1 MKNRRFTYIY
11 ILLAA
16 LLLAASYQLNYRDS
30 KEAVQDCINEQF
42 REAVPHWGDSIYA
55 IRKLPHWGRSSSEAY
70 ARKTKT
76 TIIYQKEPSRAL
88 DTIVISARYYLPKT
102 IREYQQKNGESVL
115 IWHGDY
121 SPILTDSLFS
131 NLLADMGI
139 EGDAATELHVKNLKE
154 MFPTEDSMNVAAPI
168 REVRTARHVEGFTT
182 DTVGIGICDQ
192 GLMVGK
198 VALERSTIRSGMR
211 WIAWR
216 QVLLLLFMA
225 VLYIV
230 ILYVRKA
237 MAYLQGVHL
246 IGNTCIDF
254 NKNMIYSPDGSA
266 APMTGNKAA
275 LLRMLAT
282 AAPEYMLTKEQIC
295 HDIWQR
301 DAKDGQALYNV
312 AVSELRGYLIAPDDA
327 LALTTVPKVGIQVTV
342 DHTKLRPLRK
352 LHCLQN
358 LGTFSHR

>member
-1 MKNRRFTYIY
+1 M
-11 ILLAA
+11 
-16 LLLAASYQLNYRDS
+16 
-30 KEAVQDCINEQF
+30 
-42 REAVPHWGDSIYA
+42 
-55 IRKLPHWGRSSSEAY
+55 
-70 ARKTKT
+70 
-76 TIIYQKEPSRAL
+76 
-88 DTIVISARYYLPKT
+88 
-102 IREYQQKNGESVL
+102 L

-139 EGDAATELHVKNLKE
+139 EGDAATELHVKELKE
-154 MFPTEDSMNVAAPI
+154 MFPTADSMNVNAPI
-168 REVRTARHVEGFTT
+168 REVLIARHVEGFAT

-216 QVLLLLFMA
+216 QVLLLLVMA

-237 MAYLQGVHL
+237 MTYLQGVHL

-254 NKNMIYSPDGSA
+254 NTATLHHRNGDTVTLTA
-266 APMTGNKAA
+266 TREA
-275 LLRMLAT
+275 LLRMLIE

-312 AVSELRGYLIAPDDA
+312 AVSELRSYLIVPDDA
-327 LALTTVPKVGIQVTV
+327 LTLTTVPKVGIQVTV
-342 DHTKLRPLRK
+342 DRTKLRPLRK

>member
-1 MKNRRFTYIY
+1 M
-11 ILLAA
+11 
-16 LLLAASYQLNYRDS
+16 LLAASYQLNYRDS
-30 KEAVQDCINEQF
+30 REAVQNRINELF
-42 REAVPHWGDSIYA
+42 RETVPHWGDSIYA

-168 REVRTARHVEGFTT
+168 REVRTARHVEGFAT

-198 VALERSTIRSGMR
+198 VAVSRNTIREGMR
-211 WIAWR
+211 WVAWR

-225 VLYIV
+225 VLYV
-230 ILYVRKA
+230 VVLYVRKA

-327 LALTTVPKVGIQVTV
+327 LTLTTLPKVGIQVTV
-342 DHTKLRPLRK
+342 DHTKLHPHRK
-352 LHCLQN
+352 LHYWKRVVK
-358 LGTFSHR
+358 G

>member
-30 KEAVQDCINEQF
+30 REAVQNRINEQF
-42 REAVPHWGDSIYA
+42 REAVPYWGDSIYA

-154 MFPTEDSMNVAAPI
+154 MFPTEDSMNVNAPI
-168 REVRTARHVEGFTT
+168 REVLIARHVKGFVT

-225 VLYIV
+225 VLYVV

-246 IGNTCIDF
+246 IGNACIDF
-254 NKNMIYSPDGSA
+254 NTATLHHWNGDTVTLTA
-266 APMTGNKAA
+266 TREA
-275 LLRMLAT
+275 LLRMLIE
-282 AAPEYMLTKEQIC
+282 AAPEYMLTKEDIC
-295 HDIWQR
+295 RTIWQR

-342 DHTKLRPLRK
+342 DRTKLRPLRK
-352 LHCLQN
+352 LHYWK
-358 LGTFSHR
+358 RR

>member
-1 MKNRRFTYIY
+1 MMNRRFTYIY

-30 KEAVQDCINEQF
+30 KVAVQNRINEQF

-55 IRKLPHWGRSSSEAY
+55 IRDYPSWGRYHSKAY

-76 TIIYQKEPSRAL
+76 TVITEG
-88 DTIVISARYYLPKT
+88 DTVVISARYFLPKEYD
-102 IREYQQKNGESVL
+102 EYQRRCSESAL
-115 IWHGDY
+115 MYCKYYTPGIAD
-121 SPILTDSLFS
+121 TLFS
-131 NLLADMGI
+131 NLLKSMGI
-139 EGDAATELHVKNLKE
+139 EAEAATELYVKNQKE
-154 MFPTEDSMNVAAPI
+154 MFPTADSMNVNAPI
-168 REVRTARHVEGFTT
+168 REVLIAKHVEGFVT

-211 WIAWR
+211 WVAWR

-312 AVSELRGYLIAPDDA
+312 AVSELRGYLIAPDDV
-327 LALTTVPKVGIQVTV
+327 LALSTVHKVGIQVTV
-342 DHTKLRPLRK
+342 DHTKRHPLRK
-352 LHCLQN
+352 LHCLMRVMK
-358 LGTFSHR
+358 G

>member
-16 LLLAASYQLNYRDS
+16 LLLGASYQLNYRDS
-30 KEAVQDCINEQF
+30 KEAMQHRINEQF
-42 REAVPHWGDSIYA
+42 REAVPHWGNAICDIQKIPYSRRYDSE
-55 IRKLPHWGRSSSEAY
+55 SY

-76 TIIYQKEPSRAL
+76 TIIYEKELSKVW
-88 DTIVISARYYLPKT
+88 DTIVISARYYLPKE
-102 IREYQQKNGESVL
+102 RYEYQKRNLECSL
-115 IWHGDY
+115 ILCDDY
-121 SPILTDSLFS
+121 KPALADSLFN
-131 NLLADMGI
+131 NLLSSLGI
-139 EGDAATELHVKNLKE
+139 EAEVATELHVKELKE
-154 MFPTEDSMNVAAPI
+154 MFPTVDSMNVNAPI
-168 REVRTARHVEGFTT
+168 REVLAAKHVEGFTT

-230 ILYVRKA
+230 ILYLRKA
-237 MAYLQGVHL
+237 MAYRQGVHL

-254 NKNMIYSPDGSA
+254 NTATLHHWNGDTVTLTA
-266 APMTGNKAA
+266 TREA
-275 LLRMLAT
+275 LLRMLIE
-282 AAPEYMLTKEQIC
+282 AAPEYMLTKEDIC
-295 HDIWQR
+295 RTIWQR
-301 DAKDGQALYNV
+301 DVKDGQALYNV
-312 AVSELRGYLIAPDDA
+312 AVSELRSYLIAPDDA
-327 LALTTVPKVGIQVTV
+327 LTLTTLPKVGIQFTV

-352 LHCLQN
+352 LHCLMRVVK
-358 LGTFSHR
+358 G

>member
-30 KEAVQDCINEQF
+30 KVAVQSRINEQF
-42 REAVPHWGDSIYA
+42 REAVPYWGDSIYA

-70 ARKTKT
+70 ARKTET
-76 TIIYQKEPSRAL
+76 TIIGDLGFSDGGV
-88 DTIVISARYYLPKT
+88 DTLVISARYYLPKT
-102 IREYQQKNGESVL
+102 IWEYQQKNGESVL

-121 SPILTDSLFS
+121 SPVLADSLFS
-131 NLLADMGI
+131 NLLTDMGI

-154 MFPTEDSMNVAAPI
+154 MFPTADSMNVNAPI
-168 REVRTARHVEGFTT
+168 REVLTARHVEGFAT

-216 QVLLLLFMA
+216 QVLLLLVMA
-225 VLYIV
+225 VLYVVIV
-230 ILYVRKA
+230 YVRKA

-254 NKNMIYSPDGSA
+254 NTATLHHWNGD
-266 APMTGNKAA
+266 TVTLTTTREA
-275 LLRMLAT
+275 LLRMLIE
-282 AAPEYMLTKEQIC
+282 AAPEYMLTKEDIC
-295 HDIWQR
+295 RTIWQR

-312 AVSELRGYLIAPDDA
+312 AVSELRSYLIVPDDA
-327 LALTTVPKVGIQVTV
+327 LALTTLPKVGIQLTV
-342 DHTKLRPLRK
+342 DRTKLHP
-352 LHCLQN
+352 
-358 LGTFSHR
+358 HRWWHYVGRR

>member
-30 KEAVQDCINEQF
+30 KVAVQNRITEQF
-42 REAVPHWGDSIYA
+42 REAVPHWLNTIFNTLQIPQGGFYDRAESV
-55 IRKLPHWGRSSSEAY
+55 
-70 ARKTKT
+70 RKTKT
-76 TIIYQKEPSRAL
+76 TIIGAK
-88 DTIVISARYYLPKT
+88 DTTEISARYFPRTDYEWWLRKGL
-102 IREYQQKNGESVL
+102 EGML
-115 IWHGDY
+115 IKSDMY
-121 SPILTDSLFS
+121 DSALTDSLFS

-139 EGDAATELHVKNLKE
+139 EAEAATELHVKNLKE
-154 MFPTEDSMNVAAPI
+154 MFPTEDSMNVNAPI
-168 REVRTARHVEGFTT
+168 REVLIARHVEGFAT

-230 ILYVRKA
+230 VLYVRKA

-266 APMTGNKAA
+266 APMTGNKAV

-301 DAKDGQALYNV
+301 DVKDGQALYNV
-312 AVSELRGYLIAPDDA
+312 AVSELRSYLIVPDDA
-327 LALTTVPKVGIQVTV
+327 LTLATLPKVGIQVTV
-342 DHTKLRPLRK
+342 DHTKLRPHRK
-352 LHCLQN
+352 LHCLMRVVK
-358 LGTFSHR
+358 G

>member
-1 MKNRRFTYIY
+1 M
-11 ILLAA
+11 LLG
-16 LLLAASYQLNYRDS
+16 ASYQLNYCDS
-30 KEAVQDCINEQF
+30 REAVQDRINEQF
-42 REAVPHWGDSIYA
+42 REAVPHWGNAICDIQKIPYSRRYDSE
-55 IRKLPHWGRSSSEAY
+55 SY

-76 TIIYQKEPSRAL
+76 TIIYEKELSKVW
-88 DTIVISARYYLPKT
+88 DTIVISARYYLPKE
-102 IREYQQKNGESVL
+102 RYEYQKRNLECSL
-115 IWHGDY
+115 ILCDDY
-121 SPILTDSLFS
+121 KPALADSLFN
-131 NLLADMGI
+131 NLLSSLGI
-139 EGDAATELHVKNLKE
+139 EAEVATELHVKELKE
-154 MFPTEDSMNVAAPI
+154 MFPTVDSMNVNAPI
-168 REVRTARHVEGFTT
+168 REVLAAKHVEGFTT

-342 DHTKLRPLRK
+342 DRTKLRPLRK
-352 LHCLQN
+352 LHYWKRVVK
-358 LGTFSHR
+358 G

>member
-16 LLLAASYQLNYRDS
+16 LLLGASYQLNYRDS
-30 KEAVQDCINEQF
+30 KEAMQSRINEQF

-70 ARKTKT
+70 ARKTET
-76 TIIYQKEPSRAL
+76 TIIGDLGFSDGGV
-88 DTIVISARYYLPKT
+88 DTLVISARYYLPKT
-102 IREYQQKNGESVL
+102 IWEYQQKNGESVL

-121 SPILTDSLFS
+121 SPVLADSLFS
-131 NLLADMGI
+131 NLLTDMGI

-154 MFPTEDSMNVAAPI
+154 MFPTADSMNVNAPI
-168 REVRTARHVEGFTT
+168 REVLTARHVEGFAT

-216 QVLLLLFMA
+216 QVLLLLVMA
-225 VLYIV
+225 VLYVVIV
-230 ILYVRKA
+230 YVRKA

-254 NKNMIYSPDGSA
+254 NTATLHHWNGDTVTLTA
-266 APMTGNKAA
+266 TREA
-275 LLRMLAT
+275 LLHMLIE
-282 AAPEYMLTKEQIC
+282 AAPEYMLTKEDIC
-295 HDIWQR
+295 RTIWQR
-301 DAKDGQALYNV
+301 DVKDGQALYNV
-312 AVSELRGYLIAPDDA
+312 AVSELRNYLIAPDDA
-327 LALTTVPKVGIQVTV
+327 LTLTTVPKVGIQLTV
-342 DHTKLRPLRK
+342 DHTKLRP
-352 LHCLQN
+352 
-358 LGTFSHR
+358 HRWWHYVGRR

>member
-30 KEAVQDCINEQF
+30 KVEVYELINERF
-42 REAVPHWGDSIYA
+42 REAVPHWLNTISNILQIPQGELYDRLESV
-55 IRKLPHWGRSSSEAY
+55 RQ
-70 ARKTKT
+70 TKT
-76 TIIYQKEPSRAL
+76 TIFSAK
-88 DTIVISARYYLPKT
+88 DTVEISVRYLPRTDYEWWLRKNLESLL
-102 IREYQQKNGESVL
+102 IRGNLYDSTL
-115 IWHGDY
+115 A
-121 SPILTDSLFS
+121 DSLFS

-139 EGDAATELHVKNLKE
+139 EAEAATELHVKDLKE
-154 MFPTEDSMNVAAPI
+154 MFPTVDSMNVDAPI
-168 REVRTARHVEGFTT
+168 REVLAAKHVEGFVT
-182 DTVGIGICDQ
+182 DSVGIGICGQ

-230 ILYVRKA
+230 VLYVRKA

-254 NKNMIYSPDGSA
+254 NTATLHHWNGDTVTLTA
-266 APMTGNKAA
+266 TREA
-275 LLRMLAT
+275 LLRMLIE
-282 AAPEYMLTKEQIC
+282 AAPEYMLTKEDIC
-295 HDIWQR
+295 RTIWQR

-312 AVSELRGYLIAPDDA
+312 AVSELRSYLIAPDDA
-327 LALTTVPKVGIQVTV
+327 LALTTVHKVGIQVTV
-342 DHTKLRPLRK
+342 DHTKLHPHRK
-352 LHCLQN
+352 LHYWK
-358 LGTFSHR
+358 RR

>member
-30 KEAVQDCINEQF
+30 REAVQDRINEQF

-246 IGNTCIDF
+246 IGNACIDF
-254 NKNMIYSPDGSA
+254 NTATLHHWN
-266 APMTGNKAA
+266 GNTVALTATREA
-275 LLRMLAT
+275 LLRMLIE
-282 AAPEYMLTKEQIC
+282 AAPEYMLTKEEIC
-295 HDIWQR
+295 RTIWQR
-301 DAKDGQALYNV
+301 DVKDGQALYNV
-312 AVSELRGYLIAPDDA
+312 AVSELRSYLIAPDDA
-327 LALTTVPKVGIQVTV
+327 LTLTTLPKVGIQVTV
-342 DHTKLRPLRK
+342 DHTKLHPHRK
-352 LHCLQN
+352 LHYWK
-358 LGTFSHR
+358 RR

>member
-1 MKNRRFTYIY
+1 MKNRRFTYLY

-30 KEAVQDCINEQF
+30 KEAMQSRINEQF
-42 REAVPHWGDSIYA
+42 REAVPHWLNTVFNTLQIPQSGFYDRAESV
-55 IRKLPHWGRSSSEAY
+55 
-70 ARKTKT
+70 RKTKT
-76 TIIYQKEPSRAL
+76 AIISTK
-88 DTIVISARYYLPKT
+88 DTIEISARYFPRTDYEWWLRKGL
-102 IREYQQKNGESVL
+102 EGML
-115 IWHGDY
+115 IKSDMY
-121 SPILTDSLFS
+121 DSALTDSLFS
-131 NLLADMGI
+131 DLLADMGI
-139 EGDAATELHVKNLKE
+139 EAEAATELHVKDLKE
-154 MFPTEDSMNVAAPI
+154 MFPTEDSMNVNAPI
-168 REVRTARHVEGFTT
+168 REVLIARHVEGFAT

-216 QVLLLLFMA
+216 QALLLLFMA

-230 ILYVRKA
+230 ILYMRKT

-301 DAKDGQALYNV
+301 DVKDGQALYNV
-312 AVSELRGYLIAPDDA
+312 AVSELRSYLIVPDDA
-327 LALTTVPKVGIQVTV
+327 LTLTTVPKVGIQVTV
-342 DHTKLRPLRK
+342 DHTKLHPHRK
-352 LHCLQN
+352 LHCLMRVVK
-358 LGTFSHR
+358 G

>member
-30 KEAVQDCINEQF
+30 KEAMQRRINEQF
-42 REAVPHWGDSIYA
+42 REAVPHWLNTVFNTLQIPQSGFYD
-55 IRKLPHWGRSSSEAY
+55 RSESV
-70 ARKTKT
+70 RKTKT
-76 TIIYQKEPSRAL
+76 AIIGTK
-88 DTIVISARYYLPKT
+88 DTIEISARYFPRTDYEWWLRK
-102 IREYQQKNGESVL
+102 GLESML
-115 IWHGDY
+115 IKSDMY
-121 SPILTDSLFS
+121 DSTLTDSLFS

-139 EGDAATELHVKNLKE
+139 EAEAATELHVKDLKE
-154 MFPTEDSMNVAAPI
+154 MFPTADSMNVNAPI
-168 REVRTARHVEGFTT
+168 REVLTARHVEGFAT

-225 VLYIV
+225 VLYIIV
-230 ILYVRKA
+230 LYVRKA

-254 NKNMIYSPDGSA
+254 KKNRIYTPDGSA
-266 APMTGNKAA
+266 APMTSNKAV
-275 LLRMLAT
+275 LRRMLTT
-282 AAPEYMLTKEQIC
+282 A
-295 HDIWQR
+295 
-301 DAKDGQALYNV
+301 
-312 AVSELRGYLIAPDDA
+312 
-327 LALTTVPKVGIQVTV
+327 
-342 DHTKLRPLRK
+342 
-352 LHCLQN
+352 
-358 LGTFSHR
+358 